1 MWVDSVLG
9 SLGFCACLSFS
20 DKKNSTAYFYVAAD
34 ERTQFD
40 YIVMGYSYSFIQEL
54 RMASSVDSSSESTK

>member
-9 SLGFCACLSFS
+9 SLAFCACLSPS

-40 YIVMGYSYSFIQEL
+40 YIVMGYSYSFI
-54 RMASSVDSSSESTK
+54 